1 MENDT
6 AHSSEKAIS
15 PENTSET
22 VVLSKNAQKRALKM
36 ARQQER
42 KMEHRAKEK
51 AAKKEKKRRRAER
64 LAAGEQLSEDERQK
78 RVKVNRAK
86 EPFAARVVLDL
97 GFDDKMSD
105 KEITSLCSQLAYVY
119 SVNRRSSNPFRSLL
133 FTSLNGRTL
142 SRLEKLNDAGYKR
155 WAGTEWWAEGYERLW
170 IQITAGSAPGDGESS
185 GGAATEDDR
194 AEDNEDDNDPEK
206 LLATPVSQDRVV
218 YLTAD
223 STEVLEEL
231 KEGETY
237 VIGGL
242 CDHNRYKNLCLDKAR
257 ESGVRAAQLPIGRF
271 LSHLPTRKVLTVNQV
286 FEILVKWLETRDWEL
301 SLYAVIPKRKFQ
313 DGVAHEDPTATGIPN
328 TAVEEPAL

>member
-6 AHSSEKAIS
+6 AHSSEKSIS
-15 PENTSET
+15 PENTSEM

-36 ARQQER
+36 ARLEER
-42 KMEHRAKEK
+42 KMERRAKEK
-51 AAKKEKKRRRAER
+51 SAKKEKKRKRAEK
-64 LAAGEQLSEDERQK
+64 LAAGAGEQLSEDERQK
-78 RVKVNRAK
+78 RAKANRAK

-105 KEITSLCSQLAYVY
+105 KVRGCLLCCFTACRNGAVSWFTQEITSLCSQLAYVY
-119 SVNRRSSNPFRSLL
+119 SINRRSSNPFRSLL

-155 WAGTEWWAEGYERLW
+155 WAGTEWWTEGYETLW
-170 IQITAGSAPGDGESS
+170 VQNSAESAPGGGENSR
-185 GGAATEDDR
+185 GAATKDDR
-194 AEDNEDDNDPEK
+194 GEENENDNGPEK
-206 LLATPVSQDRVV
+206 LLATPVSQDCVV

-242 CDHNRYKNLCLDKAR
+242 CDHNRYK
-257 ESGVRAAQLPIGRF
+257 VRR
-271 LSHLPTRKVLTVNQV
+271 
-286 FEILVKWLETRDWEL
+286 
-301 SLYAVIPKRKFQ
+301 
-313 DGVAHEDPTATGIPN
+313 
-328 TAVEEPAL
+328 

>member
-6 AHSSEKAIS
+6 SHSSEKAIS
-15 PENTSET
+15 PENTPEMT

-36 ARQQER
+36 ARRQER

-51 AAKKEKKRRRAER
+51 AAKKEKKRKRAER

-78 RVKVNRAK
+78 RAKVDRAK

-170 IQITAGSAPGDGESS
+170 VQNSAGSASGDGENS

-271 LSHLPTRKVLTVNQV
+271 LSHLTTRKVLTVNQV
-286 FEILVKWLETRDWEL
+286 FEILVKWVETRDWEL

-313 DGVAHEDPTATGIPN
+313 DGVSHEDPTATGIAN
-328 TAVEEPAL
+328 TAVEEAA

>member
-1 MENDT
+1 MDCARKWRDACSLAPWHAGWQENSSAHHCNQVPPLIISVSISRPTTTMENDT
-6 AHSSEKAIS
+6 AHSSEKSIS
-15 PENTSET
+15 PGNTSET

-36 ARQQER
+36 ARLEER
-42 KMEHRAKEK
+42 KMERRAKEK
-51 AAKKEKKRRRAER
+51 SAKKEKKRKRAEK

-78 RVKVNRAK
+78 RAKVNRAK

-105 KEITSLCSQLAYVY
+105 KVRVCLLCCFTACRNGTVSWFTQEITSLCSQLAYVY

-155 WAGTEWWAEGYERLW
+155 WAGTEWWTEGYERLW
-170 IQITAGSAPGDGESS
+170 VQNSAEAAPGGGDNS
-185 GGAATEDDR
+185 GGAATEDDHG
-194 AEDNEDDNDPEK
+194 EDNEGGNGPEK
-206 LLATPVSQDRVV
+206 LLATPVPQDCVV

-242 CDHNRYKNLCLDKAR
+242 CDHNRYK
-257 ESGVRAAQLPIGRF
+257 VRR
-271 LSHLPTRKVLTVNQV
+271 
-286 FEILVKWLETRDWEL
+286 
-301 SLYAVIPKRKFQ
+301 
-313 DGVAHEDPTATGIPN
+313 
-328 TAVEEPAL
+328 

>member
-1 MENDT
+1 MKNET
-6 AHSSEKAIS
+6 AQSSENPSMS

-36 ARQQER
+36 ARREER

-51 AAKKEKKRRRAER
+51 AAKKEKKRKRAER

-78 RVKVNRAK
+78 RAKTNRVK

-105 KEITSLCSQLAYVY
+105 KVRGYLLCCFTACRNGTVSCTTTQEITSLCSQLAYVY
-119 SVNRRSSNPFRSLL
+119 SVNRRSSHPFRSLL

-142 SRLEKLNDAGYKR
+142 SRLEKLNNAGYKR

-170 IQITAGSAPGDGESS
+170 VQNSAESAPGDGESS
-185 GGAATEDDR
+185 RGAAAEDDR
-194 AEDNEDDNDPEK
+194 TEDNEDDNDPEK
-206 LLATPVSQDRVV
+206 LLATPVSRDRVV

-242 CDHNRYKNLCLDKAR
+242 CDHNRYK
-257 ESGVRAAQLPIGRF
+257 VRR
-271 LSHLPTRKVLTVNQV
+271 
-286 FEILVKWLETRDWEL
+286 
-301 SLYAVIPKRKFQ
+301 
-313 DGVAHEDPTATGIPN
+313 
-328 TAVEEPAL
+328 

>member
-1 MENDT
+1 MENET
-6 AHSSEKAIS
+6 AQSSEKSSIS

-36 ARQQER
+36 ARREER

-51 AAKKEKKRRRAER
+51 AAKKEKKRKRAER

-78 RVKVNRAK
+78 RAKTNRAK

-105 KEITSLCSQLAYVY
+105 KVRGYLLCCFTACRNGNVSCTTTQEITSLCSQLAYVY
-119 SVNRRSSNPFRSLL
+119 SVNRRSSHPFRSLL

-170 IQITAGSAPGDGESS
+170 VQNSAESAPGDGESS
-185 GGAATEDDR
+185 RGAATEDDR
-194 AEDNEDDNDPEK
+194 AEDTEDDNDPEK
-206 LLATPVSQDRVV
+206 LLATPVSRDRVV

-242 CDHNRYKNLCLDKAR
+242 CDHNRYK
-257 ESGVRAAQLPIGRF
+257 VRR
-271 LSHLPTRKVLTVNQV
+271 
-286 FEILVKWLETRDWEL
+286 
-301 SLYAVIPKRKFQ
+301 
-313 DGVAHEDPTATGIPN
+313 
-328 TAVEEPAL
+328 